1 MHAVRNSSPVAQRPQ
16 ETAGF
21 RGREIQSPE
30 QSAAATSG
38 TYFKAL
44 RPAPE
49 AAASARCESVI
60 DAAKVEGL
68 RFELDVGV
76 WRGDSERIAFSV
88 VDDAEYTADSDYDD
102 E

>member
-1 MHAVRNSSPVAQRPQ
+1 MHAIRKPSLVAQRPQ

-38 TYFKAL
+38 TYFKAV

-49 AAASARCESVI
+49 AAASARRESVI
-60 DAAKVEGL
+60 DGAKVEGL
-68 RFELDVGV
+68 RFELEVGV
-76 WRGDSERIAFSV
+76 WRSDSERIALSV
-88 VDDAEYTADSDYDD
+88 VDDAEYTTDGDDD